1 MLSTK
6 AENEKMET
14 SKIDTTAYIYF
25 WAYVKNWGKKKK
37 AKTKEMSLWPL
48 GSRTWN
54 YDGVDQRNVGL
65 TLFCKS
71 YVVYFFPKIFL
82 NQLKIDTW

>member
-37 AKTKEMSLWPL
+37 RPKPKRCHCGLWEAEL
-48 GSRTWN
+48 GIMM
-54 YDGVDQRNVGL
+54 G
-65 TLFCKS
+65 
-71 YVVYFFPKIFL
+71 
-82 NQLKIDTW
+82 